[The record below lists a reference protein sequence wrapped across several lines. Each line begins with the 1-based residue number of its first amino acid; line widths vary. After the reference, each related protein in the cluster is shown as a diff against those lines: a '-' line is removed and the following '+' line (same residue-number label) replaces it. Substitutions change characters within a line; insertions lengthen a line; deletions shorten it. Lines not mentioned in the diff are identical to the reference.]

1 MHVSLKR
8 TSEKKGLPPGS
19 LVHVGA
25 RRAEKVRI
33 TLIDYDETKYE
44 ERQIERIEECLPCD
58 ITSGVRWIN
67 VDGLHDVDV
76 IEKIGNQFNLHPLTL
91 EDILHTGQRP
101 KMEDL
106 ESHLFVVVMAFSRN
120 GTGDRIESEQISIVF
135 GANWLI
141 SFQEKEGDTFGM
153 IRDRIRTAKGRIRRM
168 GADYLAYSL
177 IDSVVDNYFG
187 ILEWY
192 GERIE
197 DIEEALAINPRQ
209 DSLQAIHH
217 LKKEIIL
224 LRKSVWPMREVIG
237 GMDRSESPLVSDSVS
252 VYLRDLYDHTIQ
264 VMDSVETY
272 QNILSAL
279 LDLYLS
285 SVNNKM
291 NEVMKVLTVFASIFI
306 PLTFLV
312 GVYGMNFEYMP
323 ELTWRWGYP
332 ALWVFMLSVIV
343 GMVIYFKRKKWW

>member
-1 MHVSLKR
+1 
-8 TSEKKGLPPGS
+8 
-19 LVHVGA
+19 
-25 RRAEKVRI
+25 
-33 TLIDYDETKYE
+33 LIDYDETKYE
-44 ERQIERIEECLPCD
+44 ERQIEHIEECLPCD

-76 IEKIGNQFNLHPLTL
+76 IEKLGNQFNLHPLTL
-91 EDILHTGQRP
+91 EDILHAGQRP

-120 GTGDRIESEQISIVF
+120 GTGDRIESEQISIVL

-197 DIEEALAINPRQ
+197 DIEEALAIHPRQ

-224 LRKSVWPMREVIG
+224 LRKSVWPMREVIS

-312 GVYGMNFEYMP
+312 GVYGMNFQYMP
-323 ELTWRWGYP
+323 ELAWRWGYP
-332 ALWVFMLSVIV
+332 ALWVFMISVIV